1 MLRARLIKC
10 GTCSRHRIM
19 LQANKNETCNPED
32 YVKPPSKNQK
42 DLEVQLILSLI
53 LGISA
58 LIAFCILRPRWPAL
72 YSARKRRL
80 DADTAPPTLSNSSFG
95 WIPHLLRVTDEQVL
109 ASAGLDAFVFLAFFK
124 MAIRLF
130 MTMAFFAVVVLWP
143 INSHYRDFQLGIGD
157 GHGNGSSSTAYHDL
171 YGPIRRPLYGQ
182 SFALD
187 ALPGSGEDK
196 SRVRTY
202 LWAYVVFTYFFVGLT
217 LYFINRETFRIIGL
231 RQKYL
236 GSQST
241 ITDRTFRLTGIPL
254 EYRSEEKLK
263 EMIEGLG
270 IGLVDSVTL
279 CRNWRK
285 LDALVAYRD
294 KILRQL
300 EAAWAKYL
308 KQQQNVTKQHS
319 DSTQTHSA
327 SLANDAQEPDSSS
340 RLLASNPNQPHV
352 IEGERPWINIWYGP
366 LSLRRRRVDAM
377 DYYEERLRRL
387 DERVAEARNED
398 YEATDMA
405 LVTMDTVASCQMVVQ
420 ARIDPRP
427 GCFLTKLSP
436 SPSDLVWKN
445 TYSPRGIRRLKSWGI
460 TLFITVLTL
469 LWIFPTAI
477 LASWLSVCTI
487 KTVLPSFS
495 KWLTHHPIIYSLF
508 QNGLPT
514 LVVSLL
520 NVAVPYLYDW
530 LSNHQ
535 GMMSQGDVE
544 LSVISKNFFFTF
556 FNTFFVFAVSRTGF
570 DFWSVL
576 QQLLKDTSK
585 IPAAIA
591 ADVEDL
597 SIFYINFI
605 MLQGVGLM
613 PFRILEVGSV
623 FLYPIY
629 RFMSS
634 TPRDFA
640 ELQKPPV
647 FQYGFYLPTAL
658 LVFNLCVI
666 YSVLM
671 WGFAILVFGTVYFI
685 LGHLTFKYMVLY
697 AMDQPQHATGGA
709 WRIICLRIIIGLVVF
724 EVVMIGQIAS
734 LSAFVQSVAVLP
746 LIPFTIWYSYYFKRR
761 FEPLTKYIAL
771 RAIGCGQ
778 STEDGSGADD
788 ESQPLRGLVRRRSTL
803 DEYRE
808 KDLIF
813 VNPSLV
819 TPLPEPWIDKDPP
832 QPESPGDR
840 PAAEADRPRQTLILP
855 DADRSL
861 GIGDDNVWAD
871 SNRAERRQQRFT
883 VANLPTCLFLTRSI
897 EAGAALHDD
906 DDSRF
911 IDRAKTIWPNLI
923 LPTNLSI
930 IPQSYPWP
938 RLSHPLPSGLI
949 FFFFITRFTVTLSA
963 KTSSQILVSRG
974 VAGTRAKRRPS
985 QRPALTN
992 RSLAVVAPVS
1002 GDVEPPW
1009 GAKMRDDGD
1018 RTGRPSSMRLPTEL
1032 LQHIF
1037 FFLSPIDFNSARH
1050 TCRAWFIASLHHLLL
1065 IEMLRK
1071 GGCMAGPPTQSSE
1084 HVMSK
1089 WISRECNLADPN
1101 GRAFVERGLSDFGDM
1116 VHRPSSSAVAFTVS
1130 LCGRYLLATHGQVAY
1145 LYELNHVC
1153 PPGRSSWA
1161 RPLRRRQGMPLGF
1174 LRPVTTVVCPRRI
1187 IACSMDTSAGRYAVA
1202 FLMDGRMGMRSIYRN
1217 ICHPDDPPR
1226 SVAICPQ
1233 RNCVAFGCGAG
1244 IELHWVDALAGQ
1256 DLSRWFPLSSPCDFL
1271 HFLPPRRGLDT
1282 AKRLRLISSAAA
1294 LGDFSGSSIG
1304 DILHGLSTSLF
1315 GTASTA
1321 VVSLVGTTETR
1332 SPPGEAYPR
1341 QRFLSTDHYRA
1352 VPLSDGYHIL
1362 FTDPRTG
1369 HLCLGTDAP
1378 VGSLTRLLRKVW
1390 FRPPLGAISPAPV
1403 LYAAGADLRHGVR
1416 VVAAYAAS
1424 TAAEQPDDQMV
1435 VFYSLP
1441 PDVFHD
1447 MSTTAPATADQT
1459 RASSGRPRS
1468 ALSTWQPHF
1477 QPMNLFGESR
1487 SDYPIDIIG
1496 QPVATCRRLTQLA
1509 LKSSPDMVIWA
1520 FSADG
1525 WAKTWAVETGNAEPY
1540 VRTAVLRDGSVRR
1553 VDGDGDVVMADD
1565 CEWLGGAPAFDGA
1578 AGNSPLE
1585 ADPPGSSPGSYFAP
1599 TGPRRGDRM
1608 SGTVSVDLVEDVRG
1622 IVRLDVELR

>member
-1 MLRARLIKC
+1 
-10 GTCSRHRIM
+10 M

-80 DADTAPPTLSNSSFG
+80 DADMAPPALSNSSFG

-157 GHGNGSSSTAYHDL
+157 DRGNGSSSVAYHDL
-171 YGPIRRPLYGQ
+171 YGPIRRPLHGQ
-182 SFALD
+182 PFALE

-217 LYFINRETFRIIGL
+217 LYFINRETFRIIRL

-279 CRNWRK
+279 CRNWKK

-319 DSTQTHSA
+319 DSTQTHGA
-327 SLANDAQEPDSSS
+327 SLANDAEEPDSSS

-352 IEGERPWINIWYGP
+352 IEGDRPWINIWYGP

-387 DERVAEARNED
+387 DERVAEARNQD

-671 WGFAILVFGTVYFI
+671 WGFAILVFGTIYFI

-734 LSAFVQSVAVLP
+734 LAAFVQSVAVLP

-788 ESQPLRGLVRRRSTL
+788 ETQPLRGLVRRQSTL
-803 DEYRE
+803 DEFRE

-819 TPLPEPWIDKDPP
+819 TPLPQPWIYKDPP
-832 QPESPGDR
+832 RPESPGDR
-840 PAAEADRPRQTLILP
+840 PATEAHRSRPTLILP

-861 GIGDDNVWAD
+861 GIGDDN
-871 SNRAERRQQRFT
+871 S
-883 VANLPTCLFLTRSI
+883 SI
-897 EAGAALHDD
+897 L
-906 DDSRF
+906 R
-911 IDRAKTIWPNLI
+911 I
-923 LPTNLSI
+923 
-930 IPQSYPWP
+930 
-938 RLSHPLPSGLI
+938 
-949 FFFFITRFTVTLSA
+949 
-963 KTSSQILVSRG
+963 
-974 VAGTRAKRRPS
+974 
-985 QRPALTN
+985 
-992 RSLAVVAPVS
+992 
-1002 GDVEPPW
+1002 
-1009 GAKMRDDGD
+1009 
-1018 RTGRPSSMRLPTEL
+1018 
-1032 LQHIF
+1032 
-1037 FFLSPIDFNSARH
+1037 LSPININMVGS
-1050 TCRAWFIASLHHLLL
+1050 
-1065 IEMLRK
+1065 
-1071 GGCMAGPPTQSSE
+1071 PTQSSE

-1101 GRAFVERGLSDFGDM
+1101 GRAFVERGFSDFGDM
-1116 VHRPSSSAVAFTVS
+1116 MHRPSSSAVAFTVS

-1202 FLMDGRMGMRSIYRN
+1202 FLMDGRMGMVCHIKRGTKVPATTALGSSANPPSKLCVCHERSPSCSPRLEANQRSIYRN
-1217 ICHPDDPPR
+1217 ICHSDDPPR

-1256 DLSRWFPLSSPCDFL
+1256 DLSRWFPLSAPCDFL

-1294 LGDFSGSSIG
+1294 LGDSPVSSIG

-1315 GTASTA
+1315 GTGSTA
-1321 VVSLVGTTETR
+1321 VVSLVGTAETR
-1332 SPPGEAYPR
+1332 SPPGEAFPR
-1341 QRFLSTDHYRA
+1341 QRFLPTDHYRA

-1362 FTDPRTG
+1362 FTDPRNG

-1424 TAAEQPDDQMV
+1424 TAAEQPDGQMI

-1447 MSTTAPATADQT
+1447 MSTTAPATADQA
-1459 RASSGRPRS
+1459 RVSSGRPRS
-1468 ALSTWQPHF
+1468 ALGTWQTTF
-1477 QPMNLFGESR
+1477 QPMDFLGESQ

-1553 VDGDGDVVMADD
+1553 VDGDGDVSMADD
-1565 CEWLGGAPAFDGA
+1565 CAWLGGAPALDGA

-1585 ADPPGSSPGSYFAP
+1585 AEPPGSSPGSYFAP

-1608 SGTVSVDLVEDVRG
+1608 SGTVSVDLVQDVLG

>member
-1 MLRARLIKC
+1 
-10 GTCSRHRIM
+10 M
-19 LQANKNETCNPED
+19 LQATKNETCNPED

-80 DADTAPPTLSNSSFG
+80 DADMAPPALSNTCFG

-124 MAIRLF
+124 MSIRLF

-157 GHGNGSSSTAYHDL
+157 DRGNGSSTANYHDL

-182 SFALD
+182 SLAFD

-270 IGLVDSVTL
+270 IGLVDSVAL
-279 CRNWRK
+279 CRNWKK
-285 LDALVAYRD
+285 LDALIAHRD
-294 KILRQL
+294 QILRQL

-308 KQQQNVTKQHS
+308 KQQQTVTKQHS
-319 DSTQTHSA
+319 DSTQTHDA
-327 SLANDAQEPDSSS
+327 SLANDAEEPDSSS

-352 IEGERPWINIWYGP
+352 IEGDRPRINIWYGP
-366 LSLRRRRVDAM
+366 LSLRRRRVDAI

-387 DERVAEARNED
+387 DERVSEARKQE
-398 YEATDMA
+398 YAATDMA

-469 LWIFPTAI
+469 LWIFPTAL

-671 WGFAILVFGTVYFI
+671 WGFAILVFGTIYFI

-734 LSAFVQSVAVLP
+734 LAAFVQSVTVLP

-771 RAIGCGQ
+771 RAIGGGQ
-778 STEDGSGADD
+778 STEEVSGADD
-788 ESQPLRGLVRRRSTL
+788 ESQPLRGLVRRQSTL

-819 TPLPEPWIDKDPP
+819 TPLPRPWIYKDAP
-832 QPESPGDR
+832 QPVSPGEE
-840 PAAEADRPRQTLILP
+840 PAEAHPPRPTLILP
-855 DADRSL
+855 EADRSL

-871 SNRAERRQQRFT
+871 NT
-883 VANLPTCLFLTRSI
+883 
-897 EAGAALHDD
+897 
-906 DDSRF
+906 
-911 IDRAKTIWPNLI
+911 
-923 LPTNLSI
+923 
-930 IPQSYPWP
+930 
-938 RLSHPLPSGLI
+938 
-949 FFFFITRFTVTLSA
+949 A

-974 VAGTRAKRRPS
+974 VASTRAKRRSS
-985 QRPALTN
+985 QRPALVD
-992 RSLAVVAPVS
+992 RSVAVVVPVS
-1002 GDVEPPW
+1002 GQVGSPL
-1009 GAKMRDDGD
+1009 GAEMEDDD
-1018 RTGRPSSMRLPTEL
+1018 NSAARPSSMRLPNEL

-1037 FFLSPIDFNSARH
+1037 LFLSPIDFNSARH
-1050 TCRAWFIASLHHLLL
+1050 TCRAWFLASLHQLLL
-1065 IEMLRK
+1065 VEMLRR
-1071 GGCMAGPPTQSSE
+1071 GG
-1084 HVMSK
+1084 
-1089 WISRECNLADPN
+1089 W
-1101 GRAFVERGLSDFGDM
+1101 
-1116 VHRPSSSAVAFTVS
+1116 
-1130 LCGRYLLATHGQVAY
+1130 
-1145 LYELNHVC
+1145 
-1153 PPGRSSWA
+1153 
-1161 RPLRRRQGMPLGF
+1161 
-1174 LRPVTTVVCPRRI
+1174 
-1187 IACSMDTSAGRYAVA
+1187 
-1202 FLMDGRMGMRSIYRN
+1202 
-1217 ICHPDDPPR
+1217 
-1226 SVAICPQ
+1226 
-1233 RNCVAFGCGAG
+1233 
-1244 IELHWVDALAGQ
+1244 
-1256 DLSRWFPLSSPCDFL
+1256 
-1271 HFLPPRRGLDT
+1271 
-1282 AKRLRLISSAAA
+1282 
-1294 LGDFSGSSIG
+1294 
-1304 DILHGLSTSLF
+1304 
-1315 GTASTA
+1315 
-1321 VVSLVGTTETR
+1321 
-1332 SPPGEAYPR
+1332 
-1341 QRFLSTDHYRA
+1341 
-1352 VPLSDGYHIL
+1352 
-1362 FTDPRTG
+1362 
-1369 HLCLGTDAP
+1369 
-1378 VGSLTRLLRKVW
+1378 
-1390 FRPPLGAISPAPV
+1390 
-1403 LYAAGADLRHGVR
+1403 
-1416 VVAAYAAS
+1416 
-1424 TAAEQPDDQMV
+1424 
-1435 VFYSLP
+1435 
-1441 PDVFHD
+1441 
-1447 MSTTAPATADQT
+1447 
-1459 RASSGRPRS
+1459 
-1468 ALSTWQPHF
+1468 
-1477 QPMNLFGESR
+1477 
-1487 SDYPIDIIG
+1487 
-1496 QPVATCRRLTQLA
+1496 
-1509 LKSSPDMVIWA
+1509 
-1520 FSADG
+1520 
-1525 WAKTWAVETGNAEPY
+1525 
-1540 VRTAVLRDGSVRR
+1540 
-1553 VDGDGDVVMADD
+1553 
-1565 CEWLGGAPAFDGA
+1565 
-1578 AGNSPLE
+1578 
-1585 ADPPGSSPGSYFAP
+1585 
-1599 TGPRRGDRM
+1599 
-1608 SGTVSVDLVEDVRG
+1608 
-1622 IVRLDVELR
+1622 